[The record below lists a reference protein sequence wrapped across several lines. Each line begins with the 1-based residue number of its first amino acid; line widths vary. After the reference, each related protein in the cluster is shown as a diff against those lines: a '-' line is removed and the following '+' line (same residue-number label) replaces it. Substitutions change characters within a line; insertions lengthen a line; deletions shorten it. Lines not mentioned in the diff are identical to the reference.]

1 MAGCFNPSDDFD
13 RFNFEPGFFL
23 EDFPLLVEAWIP
35 SSEDL
40 VDFFGFELN
49 FVFSVWSFMAA
60 CLASSE
66 GLGSFLRFRL
76 FLAGLSK
83 RLAGA
88 LVVARS
94 GVEVLGAFGFVFS

>member
-13 RFNFEPGFFL
+13 RFTFESGFFWGVL
-23 EDFPLLVEAWIP
+23 SLLVEAWIS
-35 SSEDL
+35 SSEGL
-40 VDFFGFELN
+40 VAFFGFELN
-49 FVFSVWSFMAA
+49 FVLSVWSLMVA

-66 GLGSFLRFRL
+66 GLGSFLRFGL